1 MKAVYVHSISPFNAD
16 TAPDSTL
23 ITRGNPWF
31 VPDDG
36 ARELWTVSLWAAAV
50 IDRLGLCVKAQ
61 FATRY
66 YSHIAI
72 VAHPHNPTACA
83 DAEWLRDGATI
94 VGSAQTDCDYIG
106 DIILSDADGTLIGR
120 CSIPDQHLFAQAI
133 SAVSAY
139 ATIKTG
145 DLILLPLDISFSPAL
160 KGNYYVTDNAGN
172 RLMLFK
178 SR

>member
-61 FATRY
+61 FAPRY

-72 VAHPHNPTACA
+72 VAHPHNPTACT

-94 VGSAQTDCDYIG
+94 VGAAQTDSDYK
-106 DIILSDADGTLIGR
+106 DDVILSDADGSIIGR
-120 CSIPDQHLFAQAI
+120 GTIPPPQLFAEAI
-133 SAVSAY
+133 RAVSAY

-145 DLILLPLDISFSPAL
+145 DLILLPLGISFSPGL
-160 KGNYYVTDNAGN
+160 KGNYHVTDKAGN